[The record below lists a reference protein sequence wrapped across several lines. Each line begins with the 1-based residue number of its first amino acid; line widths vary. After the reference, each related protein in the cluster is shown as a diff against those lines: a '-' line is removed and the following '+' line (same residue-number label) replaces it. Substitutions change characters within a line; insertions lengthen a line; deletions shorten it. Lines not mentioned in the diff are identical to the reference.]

1 MINYWL
7 AKQEPSGSRAYNFST
22 LKKKKSKTRNT
33 YDFLDYLLMLVPK
46 QIWAAII
53 KISLR

>member
-22 LKKKKSKTRNT
+22 LKKKSKTRNA

-46 QIWAAII
+46 QFG
-53 KISLR
+53 LL

>member
-22 LKKKKSKTRNT
+22 LKKNQK
-33 YDFLDYLLMLVPK
+33 LVT
-46 QIWAAII
+46 
-53 KISLR
+53 LTTF

>member
-22 LKKKKSKTRNT
+22 LKKKSKTRNA

>member
-22 LKKKKSKTRNT
+22 LKKEKNQK
-33 YDFLDYLLMLVPK
+33 LVT
-46 QIWAAII
+46 
-53 KISLR
+53 LTTF